1 MEEGRNNLST
11 MTVRHS
17 FCQGFSEWRD
27 HKMLAYPLIIAMCR
41 EKMERCWGVVEAYM
55 VQSPAEIIFS
65 SLLRNNCSNPYLAVQ
80 V

>member
-1 MEEGRNNLST
+1 

-27 HKMLAYPLIIAMCR
+27 HRMLAYPLIIAMCW
-41 EKMERCWGVVEAYM
+41 EKMERRWGVVEAYM

-65 SLLRNNCSNPYLAVQ
+65 SFTKK
-80 V
+80 